1 MEMVV
6 ARAEVD
12 YLAPIT
18 EGGCFYDV
26 TLWVDSIGTSSF
38 VNGYELTKDGVV
50 YAKMKTVQVT
60 IDLKSRKSRPINEA
74 ERGFLTKYLVN

>member
-1 MEMVV
+1 
-6 ARAEVD
+6 
-12 YLAPIT
+12 
-18 EGGCFYDV
+18 
-26 TLWVDSIGTSSF
+26 LWVDSIGTSSF

-60 IDLKSRKSRPINEA
+60 IDLKTRKSRPINEA